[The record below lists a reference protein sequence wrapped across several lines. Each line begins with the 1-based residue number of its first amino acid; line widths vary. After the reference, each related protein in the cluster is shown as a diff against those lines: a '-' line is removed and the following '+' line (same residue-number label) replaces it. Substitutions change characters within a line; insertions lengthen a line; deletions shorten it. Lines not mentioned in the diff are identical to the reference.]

1 MVLHSRSH
9 ALVRANQPMT
19 AGVVSPATPGIE
31 LRSGG
36 CALRRSQLVD
46 PWRARMDHQ
55 PERLVYTVEEAG
67 RLLGVSR
74 TTAYECVRTGQLPSV
89 RLGRRIVVP
98 RAAIEALL
106 AGAGSDRP

>member
-1 MVLHSRSH
+1 M
-9 ALVRANQPMT
+9 
-19 AGVVSPATPGIE
+19 E
-31 LRSGG
+31 D
-36 CALRRSQLVD
+36 QL
-46 PWRARMDHQ
+46 
-55 PERLVYTVEEAG
+55 ERLVYTVEEAG

-106 AGAGSDRP
+106 AGPDSDRP